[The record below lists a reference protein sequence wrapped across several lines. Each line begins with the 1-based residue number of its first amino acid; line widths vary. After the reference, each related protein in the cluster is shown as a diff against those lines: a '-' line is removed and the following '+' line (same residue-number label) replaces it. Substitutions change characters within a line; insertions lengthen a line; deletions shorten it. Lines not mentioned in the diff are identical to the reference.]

1 MSRVLKTGTNQITC
15 TYENHV
21 ANVKAG
27 TAWAQG
33 VDIVKYKSQ
42 LDYIVAHTAGKVIKT
57 VDYMDGTNKVADKE
71 GMGYGNYV
79 MILNNNK
86 YQGKYVVTLYAHL
99 EKVSV
104 KVNTNVTKGQSI
116 AFMGN
121 TGNSSGAH
129 LHFEIRL
136 YKEIP
141 QGNLHDVSKF
151 EWIDPTPYL
160 DKDLPT
166 DAMPSPKAVGFL
178 DVATWNNNTLTVSGW
193 AYKCGGNQK
202 VTIKVYNGSK
212 VVTSYTLTANKS
224 RPDVKSVMKYST
236 DKVGFSDTKSLALAD
251 GTYTVKAYVDTT
263 QLTNSKTITVKKEL
277 TATSYPDYTKPN
289 EFYRVRKSFN
299 DSTSSKG
306 SFSIWANAFDTWQIN
321 KSAGYHVYDK
331 NGTQLD

>member
-1 MSRVLKTGTNQITC
+1 MSRVLKTGTNQITNS
-15 TYENHV
+15 YANH
-21 ANVKAG
+21 AG
-27 TAWAQG
+27 WSKG
-33 VDIVKYKSQ
+33 VDIVKNKSQ
-42 LDYIVAHTAGKVIKT
+42 LDYITAHTEGKVIKV
-57 VDYMDGTNKVADKE
+57 VDYLDGTNKVADKE
-71 GMGYGNYV
+71 GIGYGCYV
-79 MILNNNK
+79 MILHNNK
-86 YQGKYVVTLYAHL
+86 YKGKYVVTLYAHL

-141 QGNLHDVSKF
+141 QGNLHDTSKF

-160 DKDLPT
+160 DKDLPA
-166 DAMPSPKAVGFL
+166 DAMPSPKAVGYL

-202 VTIKVYNGSK
+202 VTIKVYNGNL
-212 VVTSYTLTANKS
+212 VVISYTITANKS
-224 RPDVKSVMKYST
+224 RPDVKSAMMYST
-236 DKVGFSDTKSLALAD
+236 DKVGFSDEKSLKLAD

-299 DSTSSKG
+299 DSASSKG
-306 SFSIWANAFDTWQIN
+306 SFSLWVNAFNTWNIN
-321 KSAGYHVYDK
+321 KSVGYHVYDN
-331 NGTQLD
+331 NGRQLD